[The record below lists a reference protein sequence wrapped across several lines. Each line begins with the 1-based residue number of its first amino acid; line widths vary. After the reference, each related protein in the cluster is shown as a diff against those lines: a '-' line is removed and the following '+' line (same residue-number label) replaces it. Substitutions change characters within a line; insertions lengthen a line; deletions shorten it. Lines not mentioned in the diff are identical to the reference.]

1 MIKVFDSDK
10 AGVIAYLDEKKIE
23 SITFEKESFFE
34 PNVEVVYWNKLEDKF
49 FLFLKKEAV
58 VVKMDSGSKFYFI
71 LEKGK
76 EKEKEFTE
84 NILVSKKI
92 ETDCNI
98 FLGKNEVLKNGMLIL
113 KEYDYDNFNETDV
126 IEITTDNLDKFS
138 NYFTKNI
145 AEGILSLQTMKPE
158 ERTVEKL
165 EWLSCFLRKEKA
177 IKEQK
182 LNQNVSILK
191 FLI

>member
-1 MIKVFDSDK
+1 MIKVFDRDK
-10 AGVIAYLDEKKIE
+10 AGAIAYLDEKKIE

-113 KEYDYDNFNETDV
+113 KEYDCNIFNETDV
-126 IEITTDNLDKFS
+126 IEITTDNLNKFS

-145 AEGILSLQTMKPE
+145 AETRRKNSKKVGMVKLFS
-158 ERTVEKL
+158 EK
-165 EWLSCFLRKEKA
+165 R
-177 IKEQK
+177 
-182 LNQNVSILK
+182 
-191 FLI
+191 